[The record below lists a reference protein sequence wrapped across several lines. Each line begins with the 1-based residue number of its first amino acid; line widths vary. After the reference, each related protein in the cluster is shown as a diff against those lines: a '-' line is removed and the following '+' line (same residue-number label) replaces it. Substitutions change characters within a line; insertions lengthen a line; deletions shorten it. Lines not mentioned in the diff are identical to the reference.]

1 MTARGAKR
9 NLSAPVP
16 PWWMERV
23 RVFVAAARISHA
35 ELAVS
40 LTRAVGRRKPWV
52 QSDVSRFLNGTKTPG
67 ELADAFQRYFALPP
81 HVVYPRDLAE
91 ALVVSRSLHA
101 HRQTANPAHAGGDAD
116 FTSEPHEAA
125 ALGAEE

>member
-1 MTARGAKR
+1 MTGPGTKR

-40 LTRAVGRRKPWV
+40 LARAVRRGKPWA

-67 ELADAFQRYFALPP
+67 DLAEAFQRYFALPP

-101 HRQTANPAHAGGDAD
+101 HRQTASPAHAGGDVD
-116 FTSEPHEAA
+116 ITSEPHEAA
-125 ALGAEE
+125 ALGAED